1 MSRKSKDKGIN
12 PELDKFISNLMTQV
26 MNDPEASVTDKVKV
40 KDVAEL
46 VAEED
51 SHYELLAAERE
62 SLRGHTDWFSYDGS
76 AMMEE

>member
-40 KDVAEL
+40 LDRALKLEALKLKDADEGWGAGFMDVDDD
-46 VAEED
+46 ED
-51 SHYELLAAERE
+51 K
-62 SLRGHTDWFSYDGS
+62 
-76 AMMEE
+76 